1 MNKKFKKTKLTL
13 AISLLCCSANI
24 YAQAT
29 AEVEA
34 EDDIEVISVS
44 STQRSLIKA
53 MDLKRASDSV
63 VDGITAEELGLFP
76 DANVADSLS
85 HITGVT
91 IGRTSGGE
99 GQGVNIRGLGPEFSI
114 VTINNR
120 IMATDQNGRDFAFDV
135 LPSEVISEAWVH
147 KSVTA
152 ATLEG
157 SIGGAINLVT
167 AKPFDTPGKQG
178 SVSAEGQYGDKSE
191 EVGYKFTA
199 VGSNTFADDTMGLM
213 FSALYS
219 NTPTRSDSLSDLNYG
234 ENWSWDHDNDKGW
247 VDWQDSSNEL
257 RIPSVVA
264 YRARIEDKKRMALSG
279 VFQYKPSD
287 KVEVVVDALW
297 TRLDSPAIGYTESF
311 YMASSAPSWRDATFG
326 GTATEQ
332 NPQGTTVTGITM
344 DNVLPEL
351 VTFTEHRVVDTYQGG
366 INGKFEVTDTFT
378 LTADAYISKA
388 VRDAGG
394 KDKFVVAKA
403 TGAVPNT
410 ATFSLGDGGLPSFVF
425 DFDES
430 TGISS
435 VADLVDNSQFGPHYS
450 ETNGV
455 DIDDQVLGASIVGE
469 MYFDLPLL
477 DELEFGVVY
486 NKRTKDRTKIDNRGA
501 RELYSDAPFAF
512 SETGIDVVSGFGL
525 TDFLSG
531 ISGDFPREFVGF
543 DIDAYQ
549 AAVESA
555 DGNPNIINPNTG
567 EPYPVGYSDADV
579 GLFNPNESFQ
589 VEEET
594 ISAYLQ
600 ANLSGELASMHWSGN
615 IGLRY
620 VSTDTASNGWD
631 WEIDYVKQ
639 ASPGAWTWSVV
650 HKDPTA
656 VSYDN
661 SYSELLPS
669 FNFSLELTDELLLRF
684 SYAEVMSRAS
694 LNQLSTQVDD
704 VSASWGEFTINKV
717 GNPGLLPVTAKQ
729 GDISL
734 EWYFTEGSALTAAV
748 FKKDIKGFVQ
758 DWQNVYP
765 NEEDSANRPQYPV
778 ENPQPW
784 IETGLVDTFFNVFE
798 PQNLDSAKVLGYEFS
813 LQHFFENGFGV
824 TANYTYIDTKSY
836 LSGDFL
842 EGVLAGVPD
851 TSYSLYLYYS
861 KDKLNLQIGA
871 SHTES
876 YITSHWSPLNI
887 VGNEE
892 FKSTSDPMTWM
903 SASASY
909 AVTDD
914 LQAYVE
920 LDNILDDNWHSY
932 VGEGIT
938 GGYEEWGRKINMGVR
953 YKF

>member
-1 MNKKFKKTKLTL
+1 MNKKFKKTELTL

-24 YAQAT
+24 YA
-29 AEVEA
+29 AEEA
-34 EDDIEVISVS
+34 VTEDEYEIITVS
-44 STQRSLIKA
+44 SSQRSLIKA

-91 IGRTSGGE
+91 IDRTSGGE
-99 GQGVNIRGLGPEFSI
+99 GQGVNIRGLGAEFSI
-114 VTINNR
+114 VTINER
-120 IMATDQNGRDFAFDV
+120 IMATDQNGREFAFDV

-152 ATLEG
+152 STLEG

-167 AKPFDTPGKQG
+167 AKPFDNPGKQG
-178 SVSAEGQYGDKSE
+178 SVSAEGQYGDKSK

-199 VGSNTFADDTMGLM
+199 VGSNTFADETMGVL

-219 NTPTRSDSLSDLNYG
+219 NTPTRTDSLSDLNYG
-234 ENWSWDHDNDKGW
+234 ENWSWDHDGDLGW

-257 RIPSVVA
+257 RIPNVVA
-264 YRARIEDKKRMALSG
+264 YRARIEDKKRIALSG
-279 VFQYKPSD
+279 VFQYRPNNKLEI
-287 KVEVVVDALW
+287 VADALW
-297 TRLDSPAIGYTESF
+297 TRLDSPAIGYTESY
-311 YMASSAPSWRDATFG
+311 YMVANADSWRDATYS
-326 GTATEQ
+326 GTTTEL
-332 NPQGTTVTGITM
+332 NPQGTTLTGITM
-344 DNVLPEL
+344 DNLVPEL
-351 VTFTEHRVVDTYQGG
+351 VTFTEHRVVDTYQAG

-378 LTADAYISKA
+378 LTGDAYVSRA
-388 VRDAGG
+388 SRDAGG

-403 TGAVPNT
+403 IGAVPNT
-410 ATFSLGDGGLPSFVF
+410 ATFSLTEGGLPNIEF

-430 TGISS
+430 SGITSI
-435 VADLVDNSQFGPHYS
+435 ADLVDNSQFGPHYS

-455 DIDDQVLGASIVGE
+455 DIDDQVLGASLVGE
-469 MYFDLPLL
+469 MHFDLPVL
-477 DELEFGVVY
+477 DKLEFGLVY
-486 NKRTKDRTKIDNRGA
+486 NKRTKDRVKIDNRGSRA
-501 RELYSDAPFAF
+501 LYSEAPFAF
-512 SETGIDVVSGFGL
+512 SETGVDVVNGFGL
-525 TDFLSG
+525 DHFLSG
-531 ISGDFPREFVGF
+531 VSGNFPRQFIGF

-549 AAVESA
+549 AAVKAANGNA
-555 DGNPNIINPNTG
+555 DIINPNTG
-567 EPYPVGYSDADV
+567 EPYPANYSDADV
-579 GLFNPNESFQ
+579 GAFNPNESFE

-594 ISAYLQ
+594 LAAYLQ
-600 ANLSGELASMHWSGN
+600 ANLSGELAGMAWAGN
-615 IGLRY
+615 VGLRY

-631 WEIDYVKQ
+631 WEIDYVEQ
-639 ASPGAWTWSVV
+639 AAPGAWTWSVI
-650 HKDPTA
+650 HKDPA
-656 VSYDN
+656 PVSTTN

-669 FNFSLELTDELLLRF
+669 FNFNIELMEDLLLRF
-684 SYAEVMSRAS
+684 SYAQVMARAS

-704 VSASWGEFTINKV
+704 GSAAWGEFIINKV
-717 GNPGLLPVTAKQ
+717 GNPGLLPVSAKQ

-734 EWYFTEGSALTAAV
+734 EWYFQEGSALTAAI

-765 NEEDSANRPQYPV
+765 NEEDQANRPQYSV
-778 ENPQPW
+778 QNPQPW
-784 IETGLVDTFFNVFE
+784 IDTGYVDTYFSVFE
-798 PQNLDSAKVLGYEFS
+798 PKNLDTAKVLGYEFS

-861 KDKLNLQIGA
+861 KEKLSLQVGA

-876 YITSHWSPLNI
+876 YVLSHWSPLNI
-887 VGNEE
+887 IGNEE
-892 FKSTSDPMTWM
+892 FKSTADPMTWM

-909 AVTDD
+909 AVTDN

-932 VGEGIT
+932 VGDDSIP